1 MPVTGKVLASC
12 NKYALAT
19 FAGLSEFTILFR
31 VTRLGS
37 VESEREEKS
46 KGLGEG
52 SRHEQEEERGL
63 QRHSAMFC
71 LISEKM
77 QSK

>member
-1 MPVTGKVLASC
+1 MPVTVKLLASC

-31 VTRLGS
+31 VTRLGG

-46 KGLGEG
+46 KGLGVGEG
-52 SRHEQEEERGL
+52 R
-63 QRHSAMFC
+63 
-71 LISEKM
+71 
-77 QSK
+77 